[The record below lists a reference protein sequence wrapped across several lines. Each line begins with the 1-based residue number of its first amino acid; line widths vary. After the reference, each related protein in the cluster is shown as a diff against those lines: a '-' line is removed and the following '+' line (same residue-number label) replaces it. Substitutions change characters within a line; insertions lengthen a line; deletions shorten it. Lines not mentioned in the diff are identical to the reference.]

1 MDVLHLERKT
11 KWGKSMQAY
20 LLSVK
25 TIALIAEKSTQTN
38 SVCVSLILLSTLMAL
53 SFGWNMVSFLLLR
66 GA

>member
-38 SVCVSLILLSTLMAL
+38 SVCVSLILCTLMVL